1 MEKET
6 HTSQKEPAE
15 GSPGVI
21 DRELE
26 RQDKGQNAN
35 APGSGNRP
43 DNKKAMDD
51 AAPQTEGRPGP

>member
-1 MEKET
+1 MENKT

-15 GSPGVI
+15 GSRGVI
-21 DRELE
+21 DRELD

-35 APGSGNRP
+35 APGN